1 MFYTS
6 KIVLDLTKY
15 PPTVDG
21 SSALE
26 YRQTQGTYNIPRVIE
41 LNLQKSDDANAN
53 PCFFVLNDKEKA
65 DFKRDIKIGIYKQ
78 LYKNGFIKSY
88 QLQQLLKMQRR

>member
-15 PPTVDG
+15 LPTVDG

-26 YRQTQGTYNIPRVIE
+26 YRQTPNTYNVSRVIK
-41 LNLQKSDDANAN
+41 LNLDKNDDANAN